1 MIIKVRDTEPKLAE
15 NVFIAPGAT
24 VIGNVSIGEDS
35 SVLFGA
41 VIRGDVNAIR
51 IGKNC
56 NVQDNS
62 TIHATYQKT
71 TTTLEDNVSIGHNVI
86 LHGCH
91 IGKNSLIGMGS
102 IVMDNAKIGKNSIVG
117 AGSLVTEGK
126 EFEEGSLIVGRPAK
140 AIRKLSDEEKEMA
153 VKASEYYLHYKTW
166 YEDMEIIAEGDKD
179 E

>member
-91 IGKNSLIGMGS
+91 IGENSLIGMGS

-166 YEDMEIIAEGDKD
+166 YEDMEIIAERDKD

>member
-24 VIGNVSIGEDS
+24 VIGNVSIGENS

-41 VIRGDVNAIR
+41 VIRGDVNAIT

-91 IGKNSLIGMGS
+91 IGENTLIGMGS

-140 AIRKLSDEEKEMA
+140 AIRKLSEEEKEMA
-153 VKASEYYLHYKTW
+153 FKASEYYLHYKTW

-179 E
+179 A